1 MKKVVRLTESDLTRI
16 VKRIITENDEEFDSE
31 IGKPEFTVV
40 PHVKMQPREK
50 EIESLFGKYDE
61 QIPAD
66 ILRYMRKNP
75 QLIMNRLAKVYGN
88 KFLDYAEKA
97 YIKYGR
103 YDY

>member
-1 MKKVVRLTESDLTRI
+1 MKKVIRLTESDLTKL
-16 VKRIITENDEEFDSE
+16 VKKIIIENDEEFDDE
-31 IGKPEFTVV
+31 IGKPKFNVE

-75 QLIMNRLAKVYGN
+75 QLIMNRLAKIYGD

-97 YIKYGR
+97 YIKQGR
-103 YDY
+103 YNS

>member
-1 MKKVVRLTESDLTRI
+1 MKKIIRLTESDLTKLVKKII
-16 VKRIITENDEEFDSE
+16 VENDEEFDNE
-31 IGKPEFTVV
+31 IGKPEFSVE
-40 PHVKMQPREK
+40 PHVKKQPREK
-50 EIESLFGKYDE
+50 EIEGLFGKYDE
-61 QIPAD
+61 QISAD

-75 QLIMNRLAKVYGN
+75 QLIMNRLAKIYGK

>member
-31 IGKPEFTVV
+31 IGKPKFTVE

>member
-1 MKKVVRLTESDLTRI
+1 MGRVIKLSELDLTKL
-16 VKRIITENDEEFDSE
+16 VKKIIMENDDEFGMSKFNVE
-31 IGKPEFTVV
+31 

-50 EIESLFGKYDE
+50 ELESLFGKYDE

-75 QLIMNRLAKVYGN
+75 QLIMNRLAKIYGD

-97 YIKYGR
+97 HIKQER
-103 YDY
+103 YNF

>member
-1 MKKVVRLTESDLTRI
+1 MKKIVRLTESDLTRI

-31 IGKPEFTVV
+31 IGKPEFTVE

-50 EIESLFGKYDE
+50 EIESLFGKDDE

-66 ILRYMRKNP
+66 ILRSMRKNP

>member
-1 MKKVVRLTESDLTRI
+1 MKKIIRLTESDLTRI

-31 IGKPEFTVV
+31 IGKPEFTVE

-75 QLIMNRLAKVYGN
+75 QLIMNRLAKVYGS

>member
-1 MKKVVRLTESDLTRI
+1 MREKVAGIKDSYDRKFESL
-16 VKRIITENDEEFDSE
+16 
-31 IGKPEFTVV
+31 FT
-40 PHVKMQPREK
+40 QFK

-103 YDY
+103 

>member
-31 IGKPEFTVV
+31 IGKPEFTVE

-66 ILRYMRKNP
+66 TLRYMRKNP

>member
-31 IGKPEFTVV
+31 IGKPEFTVE